1 MLLSTNSPNMS
12 SVSGHIPQHSD
23 AHRELLTVGKTLV
36 PLRIRVEL
44 LIIDTWDLVGIDR
57 QQLILLVPMTNEPG
71 TPSAIHLLKEEAE
84 SAVRLGVNFAPINR
98 EALRDCRLHLG
109 DGASSVGSDVCGYSV
124 AAVHDKGA
132 FIHAGLGRGNEI
144 FIGDSAG
151 PGCVYMGVFVED
163 GLEVLPFTGI
173 TVGVQ

>member
-1 MLLSTNSPNMS
+1 MLLSTNSTDVP
-12 SVSGHIPQHSD
+12 SVSGHIPQHSNT
-23 AHRELLTVGKTLV
+23 HCELLTVGKTLI

-57 QQLILLVPMTNEPG
+57 QQLVLFVPMTNEPS
-71 TPSAIHLLKEEAE
+71 TPATINLLKEEAE
-84 SAVRLGVNFAPINR
+84 SAVCLGVNFAPINR

-109 DGASSVGSDVCGYSV
+109 DGASRVESDVCGYSV

-132 FIHAGLGRGNEI
+132 FVHTGLGSGNEI

-151 PGCVYMGVFVED
+151 PGCVYMGIVMED
-163 GLEVLPFTGI
+163 GREVLPFTGI
-173 TVGVQ
+173 SVGVQ